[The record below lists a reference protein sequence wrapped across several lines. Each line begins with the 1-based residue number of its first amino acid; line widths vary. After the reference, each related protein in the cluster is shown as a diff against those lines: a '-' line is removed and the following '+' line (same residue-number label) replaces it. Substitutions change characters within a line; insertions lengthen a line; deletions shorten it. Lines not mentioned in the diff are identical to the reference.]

1 MVYRGTYRNGVVVLD
16 EKPDLPDGAAV
27 EVSAAPGLRPS
38 RPTDGD
44 AASDSLE
51 EFIGMAG
58 DLPPDFAEEHDH
70 YIHGTPKRRKQSS
83 GGQESERA

>member
-16 EKPDLPDGAAV
+16 GKPDLPEGAAV
-27 EVSAAPGLRPS
+27 EVSAVPERQPS
-38 RPTDGD
+38 DP
-44 AASDSLE
+44 AQPQASSESLE

-70 YIHGTPKRRKQSS
+70 YIHGTPKRGRKSS
-83 GGQESERA
+83 GGRGFGRA